1 MRKSHKQDAKTY
13 QKGINSD
20 QNKEFLGGSDK
31 GEHVDALNMRS
42 VSMDGDNFAKKKIKG
57 ESSVYPL
64 IDNRCLT
71 VPAITLDDSYDC
83 MMTQEINGYIVE
95 IWASKTPTINNKY
108 PFMRVNGKIVL
119 YSENFPIDV
128 EHPLQYDKN
137 ENCPGGEMYITNNNT
152 PPMVFSLKDIMLN
165 GGLDYGSETA
175 ACTPK
180 YFLDFNIENF
190 TVPPSA
196 ILYKPAFVAQV
207 TGTTGYD
214 FVAGTLGLC
223 VGSYSY
229 SYRLVDEAGERTGFS
244 PITELIPVV
253 RNNSN
258 QFQPQFPHSR
268 TFSSASDVTSPT
280 IYGNH
285 LKIRYDNP
293 NGFTFLELRRDS
305 WNSGGVI
312 GAPPVS
318 EIIASIPIGDN
329 MSVIDVLDRAEANFS
344 GSEILDLEEQTN
356 TYSSIKRAKS
366 IRYFNERLYLMNIG
380 YDSKNIENDV
390 TFYGGTNFVFPTIEN
405 MGRPGHKHVYNS
417 AMFKSNMRGEKTGF
431 GVVLFD
437 SDNNAS
443 FVKQI
448 TGAEN
453 FEFPNRRDETSTDTN
468 NTSYKGVV
476 RCANSGTDTGSGPGV
491 PGTTGEVSYTH
502 EVFDVA
508 NAVPKEPYPTSDRL
522 FNYNDAGT
530 GSTDPQE
537 SFHPVSQN
545 DTTNRIKYL
554 TTSKADITTTT
565 GNPSSLAFDYSPPGF
580 GLDYF
585 SQGIAFKGLDTYPSS
600 SEGFSVVQ
608 TEPAQRVVAQGLGMY
623 SLYPSEGAFEPNTSK
638 EANEMWAYFPDL
650 ELLYPD
656 IATDILNGNFT
667 SYKLQLVSP
676 LGYFTEPFH
685 WRKPEALNRRRG
697 VDMIT
702 YARVLR
708 DKYKDATTPD
718 GEQMNP
724 GISGQTGITDPS
736 FPLDYYRYP
745 AYGKFTNTTGT
756 SQFPSNGNGNI
767 EFDITNIQ
775 ETTTNSTRQSYFKIT
790 TQQDIYAHENQNLA
804 GGANSA
810 APGPTNWRE
819 PFYVINIV
827 RDVDINEGNTTQYKY
842 GSNYIKF
849 KSLVLESSGANN
861 QSAELVSERWED
873 CIPKLSA
880 GDFGNVYGQLKRFVF
895 TEDEDGNEKRWMN
908 VQFES
913 PATITT
919 ILTNLNAAGGAGWS
933 DPTITDGFTIYG
945 IYTSTE
951 TGGDSDGVCRL
962 FELNFTETVGY
973 TNYTVPAAGI
983 KVYVKYDKRI
993 PVRVFGGD
1001 TYINESTWAAID
1013 NVYDKNGDPSD
1024 NDGGW
1029 LFSNNEFRMDCSW
1042 PLRSYGCEDSWP
1054 IWEKAQ
1060 SIPNF
1065 EEGSNANVLE
1075 FSQGASAGNFSAL
1088 IRQLVMMWT
1097 AESRYNLSFAF
1108 NIENPDKAVSD
1119 QYYPLINYIPRPY
1132 KWDAGNESDRTQF
1145 ESDNSL
1151 REQYFNDFGFEWNL
1165 WTLGG
1170 IRFQMGET
1178 NTNLDYS
1185 KSQTTAIYTTIPTVG
1200 FEEQNEFCTRI
1211 IWSLRRPINIQNAPG
1226 VRTFPANNYFDIS
1239 DNTGEIKFAWSAL
1252 SNDKGNNLYAF
1263 TNNGVCLLLVDKRV
1277 IHEINANELATVGS
1291 DIGGI
1296 LNQLWIDQTIGMED
1310 ETWRSWAEYSN
1321 AIFFANGI
1329 SAYAFSGN
1337 KLVEIA
1343 RTGFF
1348 ELLNR
1353 KFNPIIGQGINAKM
1367 AGGFNVLNKEYIMS
1381 AIQDRPGQENSST
1394 LIYGVQQEALQCQSS
1409 YVYDKYLHVGND
1421 LYGMKNGVTY
1431 KLGVGNQIDG
1441 QNIECYLT
1449 GVSDAEIIYEKEFI
1463 RIRVNSNSKPSKI
1476 FFYNDYQ
1483 SYVGDNYTNVVD
1495 ADAVPLS
1502 IKDYHGYECYI
1513 PRRTLFPYY
1522 RQQGRVM
1529 IFKIVNETNEE
1540 FFVTS
1545 TSVQYKELK

>member
-20 QNKEFLGGSDK
+20 QNKEFLGGSKD
-31 GEHVDALNMRS
+31 GDHVDALNMRS

-64 IDNRCLT
+64 VDNRCLT
-71 VPAITLDDSYDC
+71 VPSITLDDSYDC
-83 MMTQEINGYIVE
+83 MMAQEINGYIVE
-95 IWASKTPTINNKY
+95 IWASKTPSINNKY

-137 ENCPGGEMYITNNNT
+137 ENCPGGEIYITNNNT

-165 GGLDYGSETA
+165 GGLDYGSEVA

-180 YFLDFNIENF
+180 YFEDFQIESF
-190 TVPPSA
+190 TIQPSA
-196 ILYKPAFVAQV
+196 SLYKPAFIKQVAA
-207 TGTTGYD
+207 TTGYD
-214 FVAGTLGLC
+214 VTIGTSGLC

-268 TFSSASDVTSPT
+268 TFSSAPDITSST

-285 LKIRYDNP
+285 IKLRYDNA
-293 NGFTFLELRRDS
+293 GLSFTFLELRRDS
-305 WNSGGVI
+305 WNSGAAIGV
-312 GAPPVS
+312 APVS
-318 EIIASIPIGDN
+318 EIIASIPVNLGMN
-329 MSVIDVLDRAEANFS
+329 VIDVLDRAEAS
-344 GSEILDLEEQTN
+344 YVDSEILDLQEQTN
-356 TYSSIKRAKS
+356 TYSSVKRAKS
-366 IRYFNERLYLMNIG
+366 VRYFNERLYLMNIG
-380 YDSKNIENDV
+380 YNSKDIDADL
-390 TFYGGTNFVFPTIEN
+390 TFYGGSNFIFPTIEN
-405 MGRPGHKHVYNS
+405 MGKPGHKHVYNA
-417 AMFKSNMRGEKTGF
+417 AMYKSNMRGEKTGF

-437 SDNNAS
+437 KENNAS
-443 FVKQI
+443 YAKEI

-476 RCANSGTDTGSGPGV
+476 RCANSGTDTGSGPGA

-502 EVFDVA
+502 EVFDVS
-508 NAVPKEPYPTSDRL
+508 NAVSKEALAGSEYLYDYRDGGSDPTD
-522 FNYNDAGT
+522 
-530 GSTDPQE
+530 
-537 SFHPVSQN
+537 SFSPVSQN
-545 DTTNRIKYL
+545 DSNNDIKYL
-554 TTSKADITTTT
+554 VTSKCDTINPPSN
-565 GNPSSLAFDYSPPGF
+565 NPSSNQFDYSPPGF

-585 SQGIAFKGLDTYPSS
+585 AQGAAFKGIDSYPNWAD
-600 SEGFSVVQ
+600 GFSVVQ
-608 TEPAQRVVAQGLGMY
+608 TDPAQKVVAQGLGIY
-623 SLYPSEGAFEPNTSK
+623 SLYPSVSGVTDTYK
-638 EANEMWAYFPDL
+638 ERDEFWAYFPDL

-656 IATDILNGNFT
+656 IATDLLNGNFG
-667 SYKLQLVSP
+667 SYKIQLVSP
-676 LGYFTEPFH
+676 LGYFTEPFS
-685 WRKPEALNRRRG
+685 WFKPELDSRRRG

-708 DKYKDATTPD
+708 EKYRTAAPFTPD
-718 GEQMNP
+718 GEKMNP
-724 GISGQTGITDPS
+724 GISQYSGIRDNTS
-736 FPLDYYRYP
+736 FEPAPQEMIYP
-745 AYGKFTNTTGT
+745 AYGRYGAKTTAGLSSEFPNQGT
-756 SQFPSNGNGNI
+756 GNK
-767 EFDITNIQ
+767 EFSITGFQ
-775 ETTTNSTRQSYFKIT
+775 ETTTNSTRQSYFKVT
-790 TQQDIYAHENQNLA
+790 VDADIYEKQFQSLSTGNDA
-804 GGANSA
+804 SDD
-810 APGPTNWRE
+810 GPSDWRE
-819 PFYVINIV
+819 PFYIINII
-827 RDVDINEGNTTQYKY
+827 RDVDINPGNTTQYKY
-842 GSNYIKF
+842 GSNYVKF
-849 KSLVLESSGANN
+849 KSLILESNGLSTQNAP
-861 QSAELVSERWED
+861 LVSERWED
-873 CIPKLSA
+873 CIPELSY
-880 GDFGNVYGQLKRFVF
+880 GDFGGVYNQLKRFVF
-895 TEDEDGNEKRWMN
+895 VEDQEGNEQRWMN
-908 VQFES
+908 VEFEA
-913 PATITT
+913 PGDVTT
-919 ILTNLNAAGGAGWS
+919 ILNGLVAGAGAGYS
-933 DPTITDGFTIYG
+933 DPTLTGGETIYG

-951 TGGDSDGVCRL
+951 IGGDVDGVCRT
-962 FELNFTETVGY
+962 FELNFVDQVGY
-973 TNYTVPAAGI
+973 TAYTVPALGT

-1001 TYINESTWAAID
+1001 TYINESTWAPID
-1013 NVYDKNGDPSD
+1013 NNYENNGEPSRT
-1024 NDGGW
+1024 DGGW
-1029 LFSNNEFRMDCSW
+1029 LFADNEFRMGCSW
-1042 PLRSYGCEDSWP
+1042 PLKSYGVEDSWRL
-1054 IWEKAQ
+1054 WEN
-1060 SIPNF
+1060 SNPWRYEDYNL
-1065 EEGSNANVLE
+1065 EMYTGSGANP
-1075 FSQGASAGNFSAL
+1075 AC
-1088 IRQLVMMWT
+1088 IRQLVTMWT
-1097 AESRYNLSFAF
+1097 AETRYNLSFAF
-1108 NIENPDKAVSD
+1108 NVEAPDKAVSD
-1119 QYYPLINYIPRPY
+1119 QYYPLINYIPRPH
-1132 KWDAGNESDRTQF
+1132 KWNTSDPADVTAFQN
-1145 ESDNSL
+1145 DNNL
-1151 REQYFNDFGFEWNL
+1151 VPQYFSDFGYEWNL
-1165 WTLGG
+1165 WQLGG
-1170 IRFQMGET
+1170 IRFKMGEN
-1178 NTNLDYS
+1178 NTNLDYV
-1185 KSQTTAIYTTIPTVG
+1185 KSQTTNIYTTTPTVG

-1291 DIGGI
+1291 DVGGI

-1381 AIQDRPGQENSST
+1381 AIQDRPGQENSNT

-1421 LYGMKNGVTY
+1421 LYGMKDGVTY

-1483 SYVGDNYTNVVD
+1483 SYIGDNYTNVVD

-1529 IFKIVNETNEE
+1529 IFKIVSETDED

>member
-20 QNKEFLGGSDK
+20 QNKEFLGASKEGD
-31 GEHVDALNMRS
+31 HVDALNMRS

-64 IDNRCLT
+64 VDNRCLT
-71 VPAITLDDSYDC
+71 VPFITLDDSYDC

-165 GGLDYGSETA
+165 GGLDYGSEVA

-190 TVPPSA
+190 IVPPSA
-196 ILYKPAFVAQV
+196 VLHKPSFIQQV
-207 TGTTGYD
+207 SSTGSYD
-214 FVAGTLGLC
+214 QIIGSQGLC

-229 SYRLVDEAGERTGFS
+229 SYRLVDEAGERTSFS

-253 RNNSN
+253 RTNSS
-258 QFQPQFPHSR
+258 QEAPYYPHVR
-268 TFSSASDVTSPT
+268 TFSSVPDISSST

-285 LKIRYDNP
+285 IRMRYENP

-305 WNSGGVI
+305 WYNGNPI
-312 GAPPVS
+312 GTAPVS
-318 EIIASIPIGDN
+318 EIISSIPISSGMN
-329 MSVIDVLDRAEANFS
+329 ILNVLDRAEAGFT
-344 GSEILDLEEQTN
+344 GAEILDLEEQTN
-356 TYSSIKRAKS
+356 TYSSVARAKS
-366 IRYFNERLYLMNIG
+366 VRYFNERLYLMNIG
-380 YDSKNIENDV
+380 YDSKDIDNDV
-390 TFYGGTNFVFPTIEN
+390 TFYGGSNFVFPTIEN
-405 MGRPGHKHVYNS
+405 MGKPGHKHVYNA
-417 AMFKSNMRGEKTGF
+417 AMNKSNMRGERTGF

-437 SDNNAS
+437 AQNNAS
-443 FVKQI
+443 FAKEI

-476 RCANSGTDTGSGPGV
+476 RAANSGTDTGSGPGA
-491 PGTTGEVSYTH
+491 PGTTGEVSFTH
-502 EVFDVA
+502 EVFDVKDS
-508 NAVPKEPYPTSDRL
+508 VSKPEYL
-522 FNYNDAGT
+522 LL
-530 GSTDPQE
+530 TDPIYDYE
-537 SFHPVSQN
+537 DDGDPIEKLHPVSQN
-545 DTTNRIKYL
+545 DTQSKLEFRTIKEVNTDGSNTFTDTYR
-554 TTSKADITTTT
+554 
-565 GNPSSLAFDYSPPGF
+565 PPAF
-580 GLDYF
+580 GLNYY
-585 SQGIAFKGLDTYPSS
+585 SQGIGFKGIDTYPDWAD
-600 SEGFSVVQ
+600 GFSVVQ
-608 TEPAQRVVAQGLGMY
+608 TDPAQRVVAQGFGFY
-623 SLYPSEGAFEPNTSK
+623 SLIPAGSGTGPNTGKDPNSL
-638 EANEMWAYFPDL
+638 WVHFPDL

-656 IATDILNGNFT
+656 IATDLLNGNIS
-667 SYKLQLVSP
+667 SYKIQLVSP
-676 LGYFTEPFH
+676 LGYINEPYN
-685 WRKPEALNRRRG
+685 WRKEELGEVRRG
-697 VDMIT
+697 VDAMI
-702 YARVLR
+702 YPRVIR
-708 DKYKDATTPD
+708 EKYKGDGTTPSNQ
-718 GEQMNP
+718 QMNP
-724 GISGQTGITDPS
+724 GIAQWSGIRDNATYEPAQE
-736 FPLDYYRYP
+736 YYYP
-745 AYGKFTNTTGT
+745 AYGKWGAETASGES
-756 SQFPSNGNGNI
+756 SQFPNQGNGNR
-767 EFDITNIQ
+767 EFTITSIQ
-775 ETTTNSTRQSYFKIT
+775 ETTTNSTRQTYFKINVSGA
-790 TQQDIYAHENQNLA
+790 IYAQSYTGGGNLDA
-804 GGANSA
+804 DSQGVND
-810 APGPTNWRE
+810 WRE
-819 PFYVINIV
+819 PLYVVNII
-827 RDVDINEGNTTQYKY
+827 RDVNVNQGNVTQYKY

-849 KSLVLESSGANN
+849 KSLVMESTGQDSQTAR
-861 QSAELVSERWED
+861 LVSERWED
-873 CIPKLSA
+873 CIPELSA
-880 GDFGNVYGQLKRFVF
+880 GDFGGVYNQLKRFVYVQQ
-895 TEDEDGNEKRWMN
+895 EGGNEERWMN
-908 VQFES
+908 VEFES

-919 ILTNLNAAGGAGWS
+919 ILTNLNAAGSAGWS
-933 DPTITDGFTIYG
+933 DATITDGFTIYG

-951 TGGDSDGVCRL
+951 SSGDADGVCRV
-962 FELNFTETVGY
+962 FDLNFISQPSFI
-973 TNYTVPAAGI
+973 NYTKPPLGS

-1001 TYINESTWAAID
+1001 TYINEATWAPID
-1013 NVYDKNGDPSD
+1013 NNYGNNGEPS
-1024 NDGGW
+1024 NTDGGW
-1029 LFSNNEFRMDCSW
+1029 LYQDNNFRIDVPM
-1042 PLRSYGCEDSWP
+1042 PLKAYRPADYYP
-1054 IWEKAQ
+1054 LWENAT
-1060 SIPNF
+1060 PFNY
-1065 EEGSNANVLE
+1065 EGYDFQYSTQIGGSPAR
-1075 FSQGASAGNFSAL
+1075 
-1088 IRQLVMMWT
+1088 IRQYVCMWT
-1097 AESRYNLSFAF
+1097 AETRYNLSFAF
-1108 NIENPDKAVSD
+1108 NIEAPEKAVSD
-1119 QYYPLINYIPRPY
+1119 QYFPLINYIPRPN
-1132 KWDAGNESDRTQF
+1132 KWSSGQEDDPVAFSSNNNISIE
-1145 ESDNSL
+1145 
-1151 REQYFNDFGFEWNL
+1151 YYNDYGLEWNL
-1165 WTLGG
+1165 WGNGG
-1170 IRFQMGET
+1170 LRFKMGPN
-1178 NTNLDYS
+1178 NTNIDYA
-1185 KSQTTAIYTTIPTVG
+1185 KSQTTVIYSSTPEVG

-1211 IWSLRRPINIQNAPG
+1211 IWSLRRPINVQNAPG

-1263 TNNGVCLLLVDKRV
+1263 TNNGICLLLVDKRV

-1329 SAYAFSGN
+1329 SAYAFSAN

-1348 ELLNR
+1348 DLLNR

-1367 AGGFNVLNKEYIMS
+1367 AGGFNILNKEYIMS
-1381 AIQDRPGQENSST
+1381 AIQDRPGEENSST
-1394 LIYGVQQEALQCQSS
+1394 LIYGIQQEALQCQSS

-1441 QNIECYLT
+1441 QNIECYLA

-1529 IFKIVNETNEE
+1529 IFKIVNETDED